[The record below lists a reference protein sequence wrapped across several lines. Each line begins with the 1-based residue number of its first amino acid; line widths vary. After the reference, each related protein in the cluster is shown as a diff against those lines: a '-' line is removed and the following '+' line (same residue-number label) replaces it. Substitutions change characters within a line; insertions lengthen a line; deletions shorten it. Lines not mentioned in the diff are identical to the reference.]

1 MLLDAPEQTK
11 LLFHFQIFKGFY
23 YSQKKTPLNIGENS
37 EKRFFQEFL
46 QKDE

>member
-1 MLLDAPEQTK
+1 MHPSKQNFSSTSKSSKDFIIVK
-11 LLFHFQIFKGFY
+11 
-23 YSQKKTPLNIGENS
+23 KKTPLNIGENS